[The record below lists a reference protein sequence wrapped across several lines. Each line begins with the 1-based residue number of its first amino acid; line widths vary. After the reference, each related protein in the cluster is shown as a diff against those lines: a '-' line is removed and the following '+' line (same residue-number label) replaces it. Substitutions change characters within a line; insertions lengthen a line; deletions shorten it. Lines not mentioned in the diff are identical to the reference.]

1 MSDYLAPIAIGVL
14 VIVAIIAIVFNPG
27 FTGVL
32 YALVVL
38 VGAGTVWLLRQLYLA
53 ESRRR
58 DDG

>member
-1 MSDYLAPIAIGVL
+1 MSSYFVPVAIGAL
-14 VIVAIIAIVFNPG
+14 VIVAILAIVFNPG

-53 ESRRR
+53 EIERR
-58 DDG
+58 DDE

>member
-14 VIVAIIAIVFNPG
+14 VIVAILAIVFNPG

-32 YALVVL
+32 YAIVVL

-53 ESRRR
+53 ESERR

>member
-1 MSDYLAPIAIGVL
+1 MSNYLAPVAIGIL
-14 VIVAIIAIVFNPG
+14 VIVAIIAIVFNPS

-53 ESRRR
+53 DSERQ
-58 DDG
+58 DDA